1 MRIGQLA
8 TAAGI
13 TAKTIRFYEESGLL
27 PSPPRTPSG
36 YRDYPPDSR
45 GRLTFIRE
53 AASAGLS
60 LAEIR
65 GVLALSD
72 AGEPPCLHVTEL
84 LAEHLRQVEQ
94 RISELEHARG
104 ALRDL
109 HALAAATDPADC
121 AKSGICSIL
130 ATP

>member
-8 TAAGI
+8 TAAGT
-13 TAKTIRFYEESGLL
+13 TAKTIRFYEDSGLL
-27 PSPPRTPSG
+27 PAPPRTPSG
-36 YRDYPPDSR
+36 YRDYPPEAR
-45 GRLTFIRE
+45 GRLTFIGE

-72 AGEPPCLHVTEL
+72 VGEPPCRHVTEL
-84 LAEHLRQVEQ
+84 LGEHLRQVEQ
-94 RISELEHARG
+94 RIAELENARQ

-109 HALAAATDPADC
+109 HARAAATDPADC
-121 AKSGICSIL
+121 TRNGICSIL
-130 ATP
+130 ITP